1 MHITVVGGGNST
13 PIFAALAKDAGHEV
27 AILTRRPADWNKD
40 DIGFVN
46 EDLDYFPQAELRVG
60 IDLVTDD
67 PALCIPQTDL
77 IFIAGL
83 PIHHNP
89 TVLARIR
96 PHLDM
101 QKKVFIGS
109 ICAYGGFN
117 WVAAE
122 ALGPGNY
129 SLFGTQLIPWC
140 CGTLEYGRTG
150 LVIGAKRLLRIAT
163 EDGRDSDGVKPILA
177 KILKMPFLT
186 DTDFIASTLWPN
198 NPSLHPPILYGLFKD
213 WDGKSPYDPD
223 KERRP
228 HDRRRSHPQRAR
240 PLASRLPPPPPSPS
254 LSQRRLSQRRLSP
267 PPRHSGRPSSRRQ
280 VPTLIYKDLRTDS
293 AVTLVEMDTDLCAIV
308 AGLRGALPQ
317 NGHLVDSDF
326 SMKACVM
333 QNYEEQ
339 ITCAWDTVS
348 CIMSNKAFAKH
359 RIPYTAIEGGVVPTL
374 AHKFFETDL
383 PFGLCTM
390 KDIANMV
397 GVAVPCIDKMILW
410 NQKLIG
416 KEYLTASGKID
427 GKHASECVLPSAFGL
442 DAKTLEFGNRS
453 RTANGAEKK
462 QKT

>member
-223 KERRP
+223 K
-228 HDRRRSHPQRAR
+228 
-240 PLASRLPPPPPSPS
+240 
-254 LSQRRLSQRRLSP
+254 
-267 PPRHSGRPSSRRQ
+267 
-280 VPTLIYKDLRTDS
+280 VPTLIYKDLRTGS

-317 NGHLVDSDF
+317 NGHLVDNDF

-359 RIPYTAIEGGVVPTL
+359 KIPYTAIEGGVVPTL

>member
-223 KERRP
+223 K
-228 HDRRRSHPQRAR
+228 
-240 PLASRLPPPPPSPS
+240 
-254 LSQRRLSQRRLSP
+254 
-267 PPRHSGRPSSRRQ
+267 
-280 VPTLIYKDLRTDS
+280 VPTLIYKDLRTGS

-308 AGLRGALPQ
+308 AGLRGSLPQ
-317 NGHLVDSDF
+317 NGHLVDNDF

-359 RIPYTAIEGGVVPTL
+359 KIPYTTIEGGVVPTL

-453 RTANGAEKK
+453 RNANGAEKK

>member
-223 KERRP
+223 K
-228 HDRRRSHPQRAR
+228 
-240 PLASRLPPPPPSPS
+240 
-254 LSQRRLSQRRLSP
+254 
-267 PPRHSGRPSSRRQ
+267 

-317 NGHLVDSDF
+317 NGHLVDNDF